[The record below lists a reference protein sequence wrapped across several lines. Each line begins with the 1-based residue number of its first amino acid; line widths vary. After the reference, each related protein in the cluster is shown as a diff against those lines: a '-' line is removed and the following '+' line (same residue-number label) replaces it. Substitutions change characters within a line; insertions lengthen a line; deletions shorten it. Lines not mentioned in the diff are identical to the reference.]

1 MIICNDNC
9 SILYSSMSS
18 SDDNES
24 DIKKSTQGSFQPLE
38 ALGINIFQIKPNN
51 RNNIRI
57 NRSRLNL
64 GNKSSKLL
72 TYRANKNSDLDLKV
86 VANSNEATVRLRYNK
101 IRIWIKLHQIKIWCA
116 SFVTCFYF
124 IQTYLTVLYSREI

>member
-72 TYRANKNSDLDLKV
+72 TYRANKNSDFDLKV

>member
-1 MIICNDNC
+1 
-9 SILYSSMSS
+9 MSY

-86 VANSNEATVRLRYNK
+86 VANSNEATVRLRYYTLERYKAN
-101 IRIWIKLHQIKIWCA
+101 R
-116 SFVTCFYF
+116 
-124 IQTYLTVLYSREI
+124 